1 MHQTPSPLNPRSP
14 QPPQTPESPESPE
27 FPESPEDHRR
37 FSLGEDWCATIAG
50 LAIVLLCLLGAVP
63 EGMLP

>member
-1 MHQTPSPLNPRSP
+1 MHPTPSPLHPRSP
-14 QPPQTPESPESPE
+14 QPPPTPES
-27 FPESPEDHRR
+27 PESPEDHRR

>member
-1 MHQTPSPLNPRSP
+1 MHPTPSPLHPRSP
-14 QPPQTPESPESPE
+14 QPPPTPES
-27 FPESPEDHRR
+27 PESPEDHRR

-63 EGMLP
+63 EGLLP